1 MHAFRNKTSFLNNY
15 RQAIYSGFYSPLA
28 MINHQRGSNVYY
40 CHTPPRFIY
49 DQRDFYSSRLP
60 FLQRPLLGWFIG
72 YLKPLYEAAIASM
85 DIIIANSE
93 NVRARIHTY
102 LGKDALV
109 VYPPCDTDSFIWRGQ
124 ADYYLSTARLDVLK
138 RVDLIIEAFIRMPDK
153 KLIVTS
159 EGNDYARLKKLAG
172 KRENILFTGLVTEEK
187 LRDLTGNAIATIYIP
202 RDEDFGMSPVES
214 MAAGKPVIGVREGG
228 LMETVVHGET
238 GMLLSPEIN
247 REEIIDAVSAL
258 TPARALHM
266 RSACEERAQLFS
278 QDLFLDKM
286 RDLCAI
292 NNSRQ

>member
-1 MHAFRNKTSFLNNY
+1 MHAFRNKTSFLHNY

-28 MINHQRGSNVYY
+28 MNNHQHGINIYY

-49 DQRDFYSSRLP
+49 DQRNFYRSRLP
-60 FLQRPLLGWFIG
+60 FWQRPLLRWFID
-72 YLKPLYEAAIASM
+72 YFKPLYEGAIEQM
-85 DIIIANSE
+85 DIMIANSE
-93 NVRARIHTY
+93 NVRARIRTY

-109 VYPPCDTDSFIWRGQ
+109 VYPPCDTDSFTWRGQ

-138 RVDLIIEAFIRMPDK
+138 RVDLIIEAFIRMPYK

-159 EGNDYARLKKLAG
+159 EGNEYARLKKLAG
-172 KRENILFTGLVTEEK
+172 QRENIMFTGLVSEEK

-214 MAAGKPVIGVREGG
+214 MAAGKPVIAVREGG

-247 REEIIDAVSAL
+247 RKEIIDAVSAL
-258 TPARALHM
+258 TPARTLQM
-266 RSACEERAQLFS
+266 RKACEERAQLFS
-278 QDLFLDKM
+278 KDLFLDKM
-286 RDLCAI
+286 RDRCAGYT
-292 NNSRQ
+292 SPK